1 MKHGSILVTGGA
13 GYIGSHVALQLRSR
27 GERVVVLDDLSRG
40 FRQAVI
46 DAPLVVGNV
55 GDRDTVLRV
64 LAEHGVDTVMHFA
77 AFTIVPESVRDPL
90 KYYANNTC
98 STRTLLECC
107 VASGVRHFVF
117 SSTAAVYGIPAAGIA
132 AEDTP
137 TAPINPYGT
146 SKLMS
151 EWMLAGVAQAT
162 PLTYAAL
169 RYFNVAG
176 SDSAGRIGQATPN
189 ATLLVKVA
197 CEVAVGRRP
206 AMSIFGTD
214 YDTEDG
220 TGVRDYIHV
229 EDLAAAHLDALDY
242 LRNGNSSTTL
252 NVGYGH
258 GYSVRQVLA
267 SVERISGKRLTVRE
281 EPRRPGDPPALVA
294 RADRIRS
301 VLGWR
306 PHLDDLDTIV
316 RTAYAWEQR
325 LLREP
330 W

>member
-1 MKHGSILVTGGA
+1 MGHGSILITGGA
-13 GYIGSHVALQLRSR
+13 GYIGSHVALQLRAR

-40 FRQAVI
+40 FRQAVL

-55 GDRDTVLRV
+55 GDRDTVRAAI
-64 LAEHGVDTVMHFA
+64 AEHGVDTVMHFA
-77 AFTIVPESVRDPL
+77 AYTVVPESVRDPL
-90 KYYANNTC
+90 KYYGNNTC
-98 STRTLLECC
+98 ATRSLLECC
-107 VASGVRHFVF
+107 LEGEVRHFVF
-117 SSTAAVYGIPAAGIA
+117 SSTAAVYGIPADGVA

-137 TAPINPYGT
+137 TAPINPYGS

-151 EWMLAGVAQAT
+151 EWMLAAVAHAS
-162 PLTYAAL
+162 PLRYVSL

-176 SDSAGRIGQATPN
+176 SDSVGRIGQATPN

-197 CEVAVGRRP
+197 CEAAVGKR
-206 AMSIFGTD
+206 AEVAIFGTD
-214 YDTEDG
+214 YPTPDG

-229 EDLAAAHLDALDY
+229 GDLAAAHLDALQY
-242 LRNGNSSTTL
+242 LRAGGGSTTL

-267 SVERISGKRLTVRE
+267 SVERVSGKRLNVRE

-294 RADRIRS
+294 RAERIRRE
-301 VLGWR
+301 LNWQPR
-306 PHLDDLDTIV
+306 LDDLDAIV
-316 RTAYAWEQR
+316 YTALAWEQR
-325 LLREP
+325 LLRDP